1 MSQEKN
7 NIQYNFDT
15 SKLSWLKSGGSIE
28 KLIKVKNENE
38 LLQIKNIDK
47 FNIDKII
54 PIGNFSNLLI
64 NHKGY
69 NGLALKLIG
78 DFAKVQIKN
87 NYILAGAGVIDSFF
101 AQFCY
106 RHWQAVQLQLN
117 DVLGYRFNGDPRLTV
132 NCD

>member
-1 MSQEKN
+1 M
-7 NIQYNFDT
+7 DT
-15 SKLSWLKSGGSIE
+15 
-28 KLIKVKNENE
+28 IK
-38 LLQIKNIDK
+38 IDK
-47 FNIDKII
+47 TI
-54 PIGNFSNLLI
+54 PPGRFSKMVI

-106 RHWQAVQLQLN
+106 RHKIT
-117 DVLGYRFNGDPRLTV
+117 GYEFLHTIPGSIGGNIFMNSG
-132 NCD
+132 CYGS